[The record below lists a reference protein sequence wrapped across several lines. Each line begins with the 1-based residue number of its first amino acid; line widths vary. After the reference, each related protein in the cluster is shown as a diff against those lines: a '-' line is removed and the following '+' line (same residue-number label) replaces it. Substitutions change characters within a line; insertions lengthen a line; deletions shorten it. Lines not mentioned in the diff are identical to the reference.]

1 MALIQCWRIPA
12 IALRLCIV
20 DNIQAVSSINDVRS
34 RDGAKTLLR
43 DAKAGAGAVGGGV
56 GRQNNQG
63 QNHQEFER
71 NGSSSV
77 RNGESRGLQPS
88 KMEGD
93 DEYEVKKHRLPSAD
107 LHGMTRQA
115 R

>member
-1 MALIQCWRIPA
+1 M
-12 IALRLCIV
+12 
-20 DNIQAVSSINDVRS
+20 RS

-43 DAKAGAGAVGGGV
+43 EAKAGAGAVGGGV

-63 QNHQEFER
+63 QNRQGFER

-77 RNGESRGLQPS
+77 RNEESRGLQPS

-93 DEYEVKKHRLPSAD
+93 DEYEVKKHRSPSSD
-107 LHGMTRQA
+107 FHGMNRQA
-115 R
+115 L